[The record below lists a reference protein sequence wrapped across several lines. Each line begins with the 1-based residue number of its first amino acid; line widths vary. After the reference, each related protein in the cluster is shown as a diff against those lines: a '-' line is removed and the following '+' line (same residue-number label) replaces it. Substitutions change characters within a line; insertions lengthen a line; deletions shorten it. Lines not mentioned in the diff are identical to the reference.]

1 MARRRVK
8 RSTRSSAR
16 SSRSKRSSAGVFTKP
31 VGRQYV
37 TDALVESIAAELVDR
52 LALEDIGIKP
62 SDIID
67 VVRPI
72 VESIADQYS
81 SRPSKEQI
89 LNRILRHQDKLLEV
103 IAAYILESRD
113 ELNEAQLEF
122 VVFNASPQLIARHVQ
137 RLYDTAKRF
146 GRSDIIEVLKAKWL
160 ESGYATPYQC
170 PVCGFYALT
179 PDFTC
184 IVCGADVDEE
194 EYKKFIGF
202 DELLKSFVEESD
214 IADLMDVL
222 SERRVA
228 FDGTR
233 LIPPSR
239 ASRDMLVFHLKGE
252 EVKIVEEAL
261 SRKKGASNHGI

>member
-1 MARRRVK
+1 MVRRRVR
-8 RSTRSSAR
+8 RSTRSSTRSRR
-16 SSRSKRSSAGVFTKP
+16 SSTAVSTRPT
-31 VGRQYV
+31 GRQYV
-37 TDALVESIAAELVDR
+37 TDALVESIATEIVDR
-52 LALEDIGIKP
+52 LALEDVGIKP

-67 VVRPI
+67 VIRPI

-89 LNRILRHQDKLLEV
+89 LNRILRHQDKLLEI
-103 IAAYILESRD
+103 IAAYLLESRD
-113 ELNEAQLEF
+113 ELDEAQLEF
-122 VVFNASPQLIARHVQ
+122 VVFNASPQLVARHIQ
-137 RLYDTAKRF
+137 RLYDIARRL
-146 GRSDIIEVLKAKWL
+146 GRGDIVDVLKTKWL

-202 DELLKSFVEESD
+202 EELFRNFVEESD

-222 SERRVA
+222 SERKVA
-228 FDGTR
+228 FDGTQ

-239 ASRDMLVFHLKGE
+239 ASRNMLVFHLKGE

-261 SRKKGASNHGI
+261 SRKKGATSHGI